1 LFNINGEDWTIL
13 SVVPDSPYLKRRSGG
28 YTVGVCDD
36 NLKTIFVATGLD
48 QTLLKK
54 VLCHE
59 IVHAAMF
66 SYNVELT
73 LEQEELVADLI
84 ASYGEEIFEITNQMF
99 KKIKGAY
106 F

>member
-1 LFNINGEDWTIL
+1 M
-13 SVVPDSPYLKRRSGG
+13 
-28 YTVGVCDD
+28 CDD
-36 NLKTIFVATGLD
+36 NTKSIYVAMNLPLD
-48 QTLLKK
+48 LLKK

-73 LEQEELVADLI
+73 LEQEELVAELV
-84 ASYGEEIFEITNQMF
+84 ATYGEEIFEITNQVF

-106 F
+106 YK

>member
-1 LFNINGEDWTIL
+1 M
-13 SVVPDSPYLKRRSGG
+13 
-28 YTVGVCDD
+28 CDD
-36 NLKTIFVATGLD
+36 DLKKIFVATGLPPA
-48 QTLLKK
+48 LLKK

-73 LEQEELVADLI
+73 LEQEEFIADLI
-84 ASYGEEIFEITNQMF
+84 ATYGEEIFEITNQMF

-106 F
+106 FK